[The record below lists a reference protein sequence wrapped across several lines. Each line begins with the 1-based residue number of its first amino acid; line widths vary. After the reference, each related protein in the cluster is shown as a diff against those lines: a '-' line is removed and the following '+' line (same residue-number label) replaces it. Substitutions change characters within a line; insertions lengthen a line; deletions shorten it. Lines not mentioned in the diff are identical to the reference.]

1 MGASSIVGLNF
12 EFNDCH
18 KPFTITFTDVNVDVS
33 PYPERSYLIYI
44 SEQWQLAVLGLELMA
59 L

>member
-18 KPFTITFTDVNVDVS
+18 KPFTITDVNVDVS